1 LLHFD
6 SIFQAFSFIFPAVK
20 TNSDFGIQI
29 GDALG
34 DEISVILHYGMME
47 SLIPAS

>member
-6 SIFQAFSFIFPAVK
+6 SIFQALSLIFPAIK
-20 TNSDFGIQI
+20 TNSDFGIKI

-34 DEISVILHYGMME
+34 DEISVVLHYGMME
-47 SLIPAS
+47 SFIPAS